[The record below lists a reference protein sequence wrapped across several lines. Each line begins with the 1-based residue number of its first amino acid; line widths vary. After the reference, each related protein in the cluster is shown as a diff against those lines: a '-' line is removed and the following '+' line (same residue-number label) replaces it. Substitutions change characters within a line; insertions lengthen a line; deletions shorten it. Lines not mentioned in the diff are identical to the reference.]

1 MLEALIA
8 GQRDSTVLAELAQR
22 RLRAKIP
29 ALTEALI
36 GRFTEH
42 HAFLA
47 RLHLDLI
54 DRHTQAIA
62 ELTAR
67 IEVVI
72 EPFRVFRDLICTIP
86 GISTGVAD
94 VVIAETGG
102 DMSQFPTANHLASW
116 AGTCPGSYE
125 SAGRV
130 KSTKTRPGN
139 SHLKGA
145 LGVAAMAATRTKNT
159 YLSTKYRRL
168 AARRGTVKA
177 LVAIERTMLV
187 TIWNL
192 GTTGALYTDPGADY
206 YTRIRPDRTKQR
218 ALEQLASLGYH
229 VTLEETA

>member
-1 MLEALIA
+1 M
-8 GQRDSTVLAELAQR
+8 
-22 RLRAKIP
+22 
-29 ALTEALI
+29 
-36 GRFTEH
+36 
-42 HAFLA
+42 
-47 RLHLDLI
+47 
-54 DRHTQAIA
+54 
-62 ELTAR
+62 
-67 IEVVI
+67 I
-72 EPFRVFRDLICTIP
+72 EPFHAFRDLIFTVP
-86 GISTGVAD
+86 GISTAVAD

-102 DMSQFPTANHLASW
+102 DMTQFPTANHLASW

-168 AARRGTVKA
+168 SARRGTVKA

-192 GTTGALYTDPGADY
+192 GITGALYTDPGADY
-206 YTRIRPDRTKQR
+206 YTRIRPERTKQR
-218 ALEQLASLGYH
+218 ALDQLAGLGYR